1 MRTLLTF
8 SIFLHMYASVAFA
21 NEDLEKRLFGGA
33 PLKKVKISASDKLA
47 DSLQVGG
54 RLEIR
59 YNSAHTE
66 QQKFFDSSY
75 SQLKRAD
82 IYFDTRPT
90 NDLRAL
96 LRLRL
101 TEEKPTNTTL
111 AAAVA
116 AYEQPISTNI
126 DELWFK
132 WDIKDSV
139 FLTVGKQ
146 HLKWGSGRMW
156 NPTDFTAVSNR
167 DPLALFDSRL
177 GQELVKIHIPVEKQG
192 FNYYVVFQFDDMS
205 QTEDLG
211 LALRGEFPFL
221 GTGEAA
227 LSFQTRSDEAL
238 RIGADV
244 SSAVG
249 LLDVYVES
257 AFITNE
263 KRTFYEG
270 KIDPNTST
278 LPTGYDRSDSFLTQI
293 VGGVYYTSKY
303 SDNDNVTIGAEY
315 FHNGLGYKDRE
326 LELYS
331 LALQQSAPL
340 YAGREYLAGYVRL
353 PNPGTWNETSFFA
366 NVLYNLSDETV
377 VARLTATTQIFK
389 DLTFEGFI
397 SQCFG
402 DYGEFCFRM
411 PEKFK
416 PLASDPAFSPAQQQ
430 IIGALPT
437 KRTRTSAG
445 VSLSM
450 SF

>member
-1 MRTLLTF
+1 MKILLVLSLTF
-8 SIFLHMYASVAFA
+8 CSWSAFA
-21 NEDLEKRLFGGA
+21 EDDFEKNIFSGT
-33 PLKKVKISASDKLA
+33 PQKETETSTSDKLA
-47 DSLQVGG
+47 DTLQVGG

-59 YNSAHTE
+59 YNTAHTE
-66 QQKFFDSSY
+66 QQKLMDSGY

-90 NDLRAL
+90 SDLRAL

-101 TEEKPTNTTL
+101 TEEKPTNNAL
-111 AAAVA
+111 AAATA

-139 FLTVGKQ
+139 FVTVGKQ

-177 GQELVKIHIPVEKQG
+177 GQELVKVHIPVEKQG
-192 FNYYVVFQFDDMS
+192 YNYYAILQFDSMRRAS
-205 QTEDLG
+205 DLG
-211 LALRGEFPFL
+211 FALRGEFPFL

-227 LSFQTRSDEAL
+227 LSFQTRSDEAM

-249 LLDVYVES
+249 PVDIYLES
-257 AFITNE
+257 ATMTNE
-263 KRTFYEG
+263 QRTFYTG
-270 KIDPNTST
+270 KIDPDTST
-278 LPTGYDRSDSFLTQI
+278 LPTGYDRSDVFLTQI
-293 VGGVYYTSKY
+293 VAGVYYTRKY
-303 SDNDNVTIGAEY
+303 SDEDNVTVGVEY
-315 FHNGLGYKDRE
+315 FHNGLGYEDRE

-340 YAGREYLAGYVRL
+340 YAGRQYLAGYLRL
-353 PNPGTWNETSFFA
+353 PNPGAWNESSFFL
-366 NVLYNLSDETV
+366 NGLYNLSDETV

-389 DLTFEGFI
+389 DLTLEGFV

-416 PLASDPAFSPAQQQ
+416 PLAADPAFTPVQQQ

-437 KRTRTSAG
+437 KRTRTTAG
-445 VSLSM
+445 ISLSM